1 MSNIPSPTPDALSI
15 KFMPDPQI
23 KYDLGQYLQP
33 SPSTRPLFADHFYK
47 CLPLMSANTAGWT
60 LYNPFEFTVQWKN
73 GPLQDD
79 VIIECAQENWV
90 RSWFG
95 FSTFTIHPQFIVQ
108 TSPGINL
115 WVRPVPNTYK
125 PPILGLEGMVE
136 TDWLRASFTI
146 NYMIRMPLVKT
157 TFKVGEPLVQFVP
170 YPREFIERFE
180 PEIVEEGEDYE
191 AVMSVYRQ
199 WQTMRRDNIEQRG
212 PADQHY
218 MRGIDIDGS
227 KRPEH
232 KRAFKLSPFRRRM
245 SRSQTSN
252 GEATSTTEA
261 ASNAVSAGD
270 GSPDAQ

>member
-1 MSNIPSPTPDALSI
+1 MSTLPNYAPDNLSI
-15 KFMPDPQI
+15 KFMPDPDI

-33 SPSTRPLFADHFYK
+33 SPSTRPLFTDHFYK
-47 CLPLMSANTAGWT
+47 CLPLTSANTAGWT

-73 GPLQDD
+73 GPLQEN
-79 VIIECAQENWV
+79 VIIECAQEKWV

-95 FSTFTIHPQFIVQ
+95 FATFTIHPQFIVK

-157 TFKVGEPLVQFVP
+157 TYKVGEPLVQFVP
-170 YPREFIERFE
+170 YPREFIEHFD
-180 PEIVEEGEDYE
+180 PEIVEAGEEYE
-191 AVMSVYRQ
+191 EVMAFYRQ
-199 WQTMRRDNIEQRG
+199 WQTMRKENIEQRG
-212 PADQHY
+212 PADLHY
-218 MRGIDIDGS
+218 MRGLDIDGT

-245 SRSQTSN
+245 SRPQAGSV
-252 GEATSTTEA
+252 EVAPAAATS
-261 ASNAVSAGD
+261 D
-270 GSPDAQ
+270 GSPDAS